1 MYLRFHAEGEWAMQ
15 MVVKK
20 PGNLNSLRLESK
32 AKYNS
37 GTSLNLPW
45 PQFLDLKNRAS
56 AETIPKSFVGLFC
69 FVLT

>member
-1 MYLRFHAEGEWAMQ
+1 MQ
-15 MVVKK
+15 KVVKQ

-37 GTSLNLPW
+37 GISLNLSW

-56 AETIPKSFVGLFC
+56 AETIQKKKFCWVFFVLFC
-69 FVLT
+69 FNMMKLSSQ